1 MDCLGRLTVGQAL
14 GKLEQGHESKP
25 PGCLRRAAAS
35 GEQTREPAVIEYRAQ
50 LVAQAHVAVALGK
63 RSAGDTH
70 RLLGNSWTDLR
81 AEGHD
86 AELPQDAASSRPTS
100 TSPLGSCLY
109 LTAPNS
115 PAVSK
120 VAKSPCLRS
129 PPASRPVP
137 AITPSKSR
145 PPRCNVLG
153 PSAQRVI
160 GIRLR

>member
-1 MDCLGRLTVGQAL
+1 MPGHTSSQSDHGLPRPPDGRAGPRQTGTRSREQAARVP
-14 GKLEQGHESKP
+14 P
-25 PGCLRRAAAS
+25 PGGRVW
-35 GEQTREPAVIEYRAQ
+35 GQTREPAVIEYRAQ

-63 RSAGDTH
+63 QSAGDAH

-100 TSPLGSCLY
+100 TSPLGSCLS

-120 VAKSPCLRS
+120 LAKSPLNG
-129 PPASRPVP
+129 AS
-137 AITPSKSR
+137 AK
-145 PPRCNVLG
+145 
-153 PSAQRVI
+153 
-160 GIRLR
+160 